1 MQRNKYNSIFSAF
14 IFLLALG
21 FANQAEASHLMGG
34 NITYTYL
41 GGSQYAI
48 NLSLFRDCNG
58 ISLPSSASLTAASPS
73 CGNTT
78 VSMTNI
84 GGPIVRTPLCP
95 NEIDACDPG
104 PGGTYGVEEWIY
116 RGLLTLPAGCSNAND
131 IVLSWSTCCRNG
143 AITTLTNS
151 GSLYLYATLDNSL
164 VGGNSSPAFNNDPT
178 LYLCSGQENRYNS
191 GMTDVENDNLV
202 YSLVNCKESATQ
214 DVSYAGGLSG
224 ANPLT
229 ATAASI
235 NPQTGE
241 VVVIPSTN
249 QVAVICILIEEYRN
263 GVKISE
269 VIRDLQFTVTNCG
282 GNSLPIISGING
294 TADSSGTTGVYET
307 TACAGEQICFDIQGF
322 DKQAVPS
329 SPFQNLTLDWNFGIN
344 GTFVVDYSLPY
355 PVGEFCWTP
364 TQADAGENFF
374 FVEAND
380 DACPFLGSNV
390 YTYKIEVYNEITSD
404 ITASTSTNI
413 DSVNS
418 GDTIQLM
425 ANINDPNATI
435 SWSPATGLS
444 CTDCPNPTFIAVGT
458 NDPTDITYT
467 VSVVSDQGC
476 STSDNITININGIL
490 ISTRNIKELSNLNIF
505 PNPITSQSIVEYTLT
520 EQSNI
525 QIELINVIGQK
536 VATIRSEN
544 QGSGDYQYNIG
555 NYLTGK
561 AKGMY
566 FLRMTVNGET
576 ATKKLMYR

>member
-1 MQRNKYNSIFSAF
+1 MQRNKYNSILSAF
-14 IFLLALG
+14 IFFLLLG

-41 GGSQYAI
+41 GGNQYAI

-58 ISLPSSASLTAASPS
+58 ISLSNSTTLNANSIS

-78 VSMTNI
+78 VPMTLI
-84 GGPIVRTPLCP
+84 GGAIVRTPLCP

-116 RGLLTLPAGCSNAND
+116 RGILTLPTGCANSSD

-151 GSLYLYATLDNSL
+151 GSLYLYANLDNSL

-191 GMTDVENDNLV
+191 GMTDVENDDLV
-202 YSLVNCKESATQ
+202 YSLVDCKESATGN
-214 DVSYAGGLSG
+214 VTYVAGLSG
-224 ANPLT
+224 GNPLN
-229 ATAASI
+229 AAAASI

-241 VVVIPSTN
+241 VVVIPNGN

-294 TADSSGTTGVYET
+294 TADSSGVTGSYST

-322 DKQAVPS
+322 DQQAVPS

-344 GTFVVDYSLPY
+344 GTFVVDYTLPY

-364 TQADAGENFF
+364 TQADAGDNFF

-390 YTYKIEVYNEITSD
+390 FTYKIEVFNEITID
-404 ITASTSTNI
+404 VTSNVGA
-413 DSVNS
+413 DSIVKQ
-418 GDTIQLM
+418 GDTIQLN

-444 CTDCPNPTFIAVGT
+444 CTDCPNPTFIVVGANTGT
-458 NDPTDITYT
+458 NVTYN
-467 VSVVSDQGC
+467 VSAVSDQGC
-476 STSDNITININGIL
+476 SETDAITIDIKGTSIQ
-490 ISTRNIKELSNLNIF
+490 SIKELKSWSIF
-505 PNPITSQSIVEYTLT
+505 PNPISTQSIVEYTLT
-520 EQSNI
+520 EQSDI
-525 QIELINVIGQK
+525 QLELINVVGQK
-536 VATIRSEN
+536 VATIRNEN
-544 QGSGDYQYNIG
+544 QSSGGYQYNIG
-555 NYLTGK
+555 NYLNEK

-566 FLRMTVNGET
+566 FLRMTINGQT